1 MNAADFDS
9 AISRLPAWILALGI
23 LGAGAAGVWCGV
35 ACAGGFLVGAVAA
48 YLNFRIIERAANRIA
63 RLAKEGSTGPGRRTG
78 LTLLIQFGIFVLGA
92 FVILEFSGFNMAA
105 AFCGFL
111 VCPAAAIL
119 EIIYE
124 LLKYGHS

>member
-1 MNAADFDS
+1 MNSADYDS

-23 LGAGAAGVWCGV
+23 LGAAAAGVWCGI
-35 ACAGGFLVGAVAA
+35 ACAGGFLVGALAA

-63 RLAKEGSTGPGRRTG
+63 RLAREGSTGTGRRTG
-78 LTLLIQFGIFVLGA
+78 LALLIQFGIFVLGA
-92 FVILEFSGFNMAA
+92 FVILRFSGFNMAA

-119 EIIYE
+119 EIFYE
-124 LLKYGHS
+124 LFKYGHS

>member
-1 MNAADFDS
+1 VNAADYDS
-9 AISRLPAWILALGI
+9 AISRLPAWILALAVV
-23 LGAGAAGVWCGV
+23 GAAAAGVWCGI
-35 ACAGGFLVGAVAA
+35 ACAGGFLVGALAA

-63 RLAKEGSTGPGRRTG
+63 RLAKEGSTGTGGRTG

-92 FVILEFSGFNMAA
+92 FVILRFSSFNMAA

-119 EIIYE
+119 EIVYE
-124 LLKYGHS
+124 LFKYGHS